1 MERPIAIVTGGSRG
15 IGAATVRMLAS
26 RGYDVAFTFRRDN
39 DAAALVLSDVEKV
52 ERRALAIKADCGD
65 EMAIIDLFHEVDAD
79 LGPVSLLVSNAANTG
94 PSSRIEEVSY
104 ETLRMV
110 TDLNI
115 LGPILLA
122 KEAIKR
128 MSTLHGGQGGN
139 IVNVSSITSYLGSP
153 ADYVWYAASKG
164 AVNSFTHGLA
174 LEVAKEGIRVNA
186 ISPGPTDTLIH
197 EEWGRHDRLKNL
209 LASIPMGRIAR
220 PEEIAS
226 AICWIASEEA
236 SFVTGQVLPVSG
248 GK

>member
-1 MERPIAIVTGGSRG
+1 MTRPIAIVTGGSRG

-26 RGYDVAFTFRRDN
+26 RGYDVAFTFLHD
-39 DAAALVLSDVEKV
+39 DEAAALVLSDVEKV
-52 ERRALAIKADCGD
+52 ERRALAIKADCSG
-65 EMAIIDLFHEVDAD
+65 ETAIIDLFNEVDTE
-79 LGPVSLLVSNAANTG
+79 LGTVSLLVSNAANTG
-94 PSSRIEEVSY
+94 PSSRVDEVSY

-110 TDLNI
+110 ADLNVI
-115 LGPILLA
+115 GPMLLA

-164 AVNSFTHGLA
+164 AVNSFSYGLA

-186 ISPGPTDTLIH
+186 VSPGPTDTLIH
-197 EEWGRHDRLKNL
+197 EEWGRHDRLEKMP
-209 LASIPMGRIAR
+209 ASVPMGRIAT